1 MTLPN
6 QPKKIVRD
14 AKVLAQQELATDVF
28 FLVVE
33 APEIARFARAGQFV
47 QLRILSGDFT
57 LRRPVG
63 VAAVDE
69 KKGSIAFIYRVVGKG
84 TRALSQ
90 LMPGEIVNVLGP
102 LGHGF
107 AMQYKHPL
115 IVGGGMGLSPL
126 LYYAAAMQGK
136 ADVLMGGKTAE
147 ELFWKNLF
155 DDLCGQCFLT
165 TDDGSLG
172 TKGFT
177 TTVLPEL
184 LEKGSYDVVVTCGP
198 EIMMRGVAKI
208 AKEHGIPCEV
218 SLEKRMACGL
228 GAWLSCSI
236 DTTELT
242 ASGRF
247 GFGEEC
253 ADFGHLA
260 RLGGVMAKGTTL
272 LPRRGNDGVRITE
285 TPKGMLNCIGLENP
299 GVEHFLKE
307 TLPRIQQYG
316 MNTIVNISGSTAEDY
331 GKLAGLLDVP
341 GVAAIEL
348 NVSCPNVKEGGIV
361 FGTDPE
367 AASAVVRATKAHTKK
382 PVILKLS
389 PNVTDIV
396 AMAKAVEAA
405 GADAVSLINTL
416 LGMEIDI
423 HRFRPVLGN
432 ITGGLS
438 GPCVKPVAVRMV
450 WQVAQAVHIP
460 IIGMGGI
467 ASAEDAVEF
476 FLAGASAVAVGTAN
490 FTDPEITMKICD
502 GLTDYLTENGF
513 SSIEE
518 IVGKA
523 NPGFLGFP
531 KDVQKG

>member
-1 MTLPN
+1 M
-6 QPKKIVRD
+6 
-14 AKVLAQQELATDVF
+14 
-28 FLVVE
+28 
-33 APEIARFARAGQFV
+33 
-47 QLRILSGDFT
+47 S
-57 LRRPVG
+57 
-63 VAAVDE
+63 DE
-69 KKGSIAFIYRVVGKG
+69 RLH
-84 TRALSQ
+84 TNL
-90 LMPGEIVNVLGP
+90 LGI
-102 LGHGF
+102 
-107 AMQYKHPL
+107 AMQTP
-115 IVGGGMGLSPL
+115 V
-126 LYYAAAMQGK
+126 
-136 ADVLMGGKTAE
+136 
-147 ELFWKNLF
+147 
-155 DDLCGQCFLT
+155 
-165 TDDGSLG
+165 
-172 TKGFT
+172 
-177 TTVLPEL
+177 
-184 LEKGSYDVVVTCGP
+184 
-198 EIMMRGVAKI
+198 
-208 AKEHGIPCEV
+208 
-218 SLEKRMACGL
+218 
-228 GAWLSCSI
+228 
-236 DTTELT
+236 LT
-242 ASGRF
+242 ASGTF
-247 GFGEEC
+247 GFGEEF
-253 ADFGHLA
+253 ADFVDLS
-260 RLGGVMAKGTTL
+260 RLGGVMVKGTTL

-316 MNTIVNISGSTAEDY
+316 MNTIVNISGSTAEGY

-367 AASAVVRATKAHTKK
+367 AASAVVRAAKANTKK

-502 GLTDYLTENGF
+502 GLTDYLAENGF